1 MVALCSGGKVMAAPG
16 AVLEPAA
23 WTSQHLVDHPLVG
36 TLWNGETRKAA
47 VWSQLQQ
54 RLRRARFVMIGE
66 IHTNPDH
73 HRWQAAAIDF
83 LGQAGR
89 SPAIVWEMIPTTR
102 QHLLNTWLS
111 GEAADTDELARLGKA
126 LNWSASGW
134 PAWTLYQPI
143 AGAAG
148 QYRMPMFGA
157 AFERAQVRQIGQE
170 GMSGYSRLQ
179 KARLGLDKALTE
191 SNREAMLGTLRAGHC
206 NLMPLA
212 ALQPM
217 LQVQRA
223 RDGQMAAIMQ
233 QAATIDGAVLI
244 AGNGHVRKDWA
255 VPAVLR
261 GKGVVGPL
269 LSIAQIEVEA
279 GKTKATDYEALGSA
293 PHRYDF
299 VLFTPRANNTDH
311 CAELRQR
318 MKARPQ

>member
-111 GEAADTDELARLGKA
+111 GEAADSDELARLGKA

-179 KARLGLDKALTE
+179 KARLG
-191 SNREAMLGTLRAGHC
+191 
-206 NLMPLA
+206 
-212 ALQPM
+212 